1 MDARFLYYW
10 MASHEFRS
18 QVDIV
23 AGQTDMAE
31 YVNLR
36 DQRRMR
42 ITAPP
47 VPEQRAIAHVL
58 GTLDDKIDLNRRMNE
73 TLEAMVRALFTS
85 WFVDFEP
92 VRAKMAGR
100 DTGLQTPIDDLFP
113 IASLGSE
120 IARYR
125 KDGATE
131 RFAISHCSIRSPGL
145 PSGARKNYPM

>member
-1 MDARFLYYW
+1 M
-10 MASHEFRS
+10 
-18 QVDIV
+18 
-23 AGQTDMAE
+23 
-31 YVNLR
+31 
-36 DQRRMR
+36 
-42 ITAPP
+42 
-47 VPEQRAIAHVL
+47 L

-100 DTGLQTPIDDLFP
+100 DIGLQTPIDDLFP

-131 RFAISHCSIRSPGL
+131 RFADISLLNPESWSSKSPSLRDQLLPRIFARRSCG
-145 PSGARKNYPM
+145 